1 MTNAHATQTNP
12 VVRSTEE
19 VGLAGTS
26 VTAAVVLNDDRAGRA
41 LRARRCAGLTRRELV
56 VGVGAALA
64 LAIPGVAL
72 ASETA
77 ASGAASSAGEV
88 LVEVSD
94 TGVTVDGAPAPTSA
108 DAAASGV
115 YVANDV
121 VYYEDR
127 ETYDSGN
134 AYGEGTEEDRHS
146 AEEAA
151 AVTVVHI
158 ATPGTYRLTGEL
170 TSGQIAVD
178 LGGEAADDPAAIVT
192 LVLDGLDITCPVAPA
207 VLFYNVYECDAEA
220 SEETATSEV
229 DTSAAGANVIVA
241 DGSTNTVTGSHIARI
256 YKDDGTQEKLWKID
270 GAFHS
275 FMSMNIDGGEQGTG
289 RLAIAGDNEGLGSEL
304 HLTISGGNI
313 SVLGQDD
320 AVNTSED
327 NVSVCTING
336 GSLHVMGGLGDEG
349 DGIDSNGWLVINGGT
364 VVAMANPR
372 SDSGLDATCGA
383 YVNGGTVIALG
394 STMDWA
400 ESDSDQVTMN
410 LQFAAAQDAG
420 DVIVVTDEDG
430 TVVFA
435 YDPSE
440 DEVAGTQ
447 IRSYQGAVLSC
458 ANFEVGGSY
467 HVYIGGVV
475 SGDEVEGVYDAASVT
490 GYEGGAQQAYTGTS
504 VGGFGGP
511 GGGMGMGGGPGGMGG
526 EGFPGEPPEGME
538 PPSGTEGEPP
548 ELPEGVEPPSGG
560 TGSEGAPDGE
570 PPAMPVGDAGAVAG
584 SMSAEAPASQG
595 TEGGAAAPSSTSAG
609 ADGSSSADATA
620 ETIDVFYLEDKV
632 NAFSGVTAV
641 AE

>member
-1 MTNAHATQTNP
+1 M
-12 VVRSTEE
+12 
-19 VGLAGTS
+19 
-26 VTAAVVLNDDRAGRA
+26 
-41 LRARRCAGLTRRELV
+41 RARRCAGLTRRELV

-72 ASETA
+72 ASEA
-77 ASGAASSAGEV
+77 VGSGAASSAGEV

-94 TGVTVDGAPAPTSA
+94 AGVTVNDAPAPTST
-108 DAAASGV
+108 DAAVSGV

-134 AYGEGTEEDRHS
+134 AYGEGAEEDRHS

-178 LGGEAADDPAAIVT
+178 LGEEAADDPAAVVT

-207 VLFYNVYECDAEA
+207 VLFYNVYECDADA

-241 DGSTNTVTGSHIARI
+241 GGSTNAVTGSHIARI

-289 RLAIAGDNEGLGSEL
+289 RLAIVGDNEGLGSEL
-304 HLTISGGNI
+304 HLTINGGNI

-372 SDSGLDATCGA
+372 SDSGLDATRGA

-420 DVIVVTDEDG
+420 DAIVVTDEDG
-430 TVVFA
+430 TVAFA

-475 SGDEVEGVYDAASVT
+475 SGDEAGGVYDAASVT
-490 GYEGGAQQAYTGTS
+490 GYEGGVQQAYTGTS
-504 VGGFGGP
+504 VGGLGGP
-511 GGGMGMGGGPGGMGG
+511 GGGMGMGGGPG
-526 EGFPGEPPEGME
+526 EPPEGME
-538 PPSGTEGEPP
+538 PPTGAEGEPP
-548 ELPEGVEPPSGG
+548 ELPEGAEPPSGG
-560 TGSEGAPDGE
+560 AAPEGAPDGE
-570 PPAMPVGDAGAVAG
+570 PPAMPANGEATAAG
-584 SMSAEAPASQG
+584 SMAAEAPASQG
-595 TEGGAAAPSSTSAG
+595 TEGGAAAPSSTSANI
-609 ADGSSSADATA
+609 DGSVSADTTA
-620 ETIDVFYLEDKV
+620 EAIDVFYLEDKV